1 MFFTCL
7 RQARLP
13 RELPAGGSIVAH
25 PHGEPPERAIADRYK
40 RRDPAKRLAVSAA
53 KALGLATRK
62 SCGQLTGDLGNAI
75 ASLGADDRFGP
86 LCEPRFRAAPPQHRM
101 PRPGG
106 TTARSNRRD
115 WRSANHRPAALHTD
129 LPSRGQSVLSASEKY
144 FIYCLP
150 LSIKRGVYRAE
161 RKETGRRLKS

>member
-1 MFFTCL
+1 M
-7 RQARLP
+7 
-13 RELPAGGSIVAH
+13 LPAARIACRGGILWGILPESHPNERLRIV
-25 PHGEPPERAIADRYK
+25 II
-40 RRDPAKRLAVSAA
+40 RRDPARRLAVSAA

-62 SCGQLTGDLGNAI
+62 SCGQLPGDLGTAI
-75 ASLGADDRFGP
+75 ASLVADDRFGP

-106 TTARSNRRD
+106 TAARSNRRD
-115 WRSANHRPAALHTD
+115 WRSANHRPASLHTD
-129 LPSRGQSVLSASEKY
+129 LPSRGQSVLSASGKY